1 MKILTLRLE
10 NFQGIRN
17 AEFDFG
23 GHSATIYG
31 ANEAG
36 KTTVFNAITWL
47 LFGQASTGA
56 KNFNPKTIGEDGEL
70 HGLNHSVE
78 AVFLCDDSSELR
90 LTRVFREVY
99 TKKRGSAVESFSGH
113 TTEYYVDAVPVA
125 EKAFN
130 ECLESMFDSTE
141 TARMLTM
148 PDYFPERLT
157 WQHRRK
163 LLLDICGD
171 IPDQDVIASSPEL
184 SDITSILRKPGNT
197 TALYTVDEYK
207 AIAQRSMTDINRGL
221 QGIPSRIDE
230 AQKAIP
236 TDLDGAMSWTD
247 ADAECGVL
255 RRKIASLE
263 ETKSGGP
270 VTAAEI
276 ARQELLKAKNDLE
289 ESRRRY
295 DDTMYAN
302 TKVARD
308 QVVAAE
314 TVLAT
319 ARRTLRDD
327 KDKLARLEADRKAC
341 FERREELTRRYDDVF
356 KRSYAGDDT
365 CPTCGQRLPEDS
377 INAAVAAFN
386 LKKSDELAEINR
398 LGKECSKDV
407 LAARDAEIKL
417 QNEAISSA
425 DAAVA
430 AAERRLAEA
439 TAAVKESPAFE
450 TTATYE
456 KLIAEVKEAERKV
469 ENLDGMRDRV
479 HEAVDKQIAEIR
491 EKLQEAERLCAKY
504 DIKQRQKLRISELE
518 TQEKQL
524 SAQYEEMEKNVYLCE
539 QFVRAK
545 VSLLTSRINARFR
558 SVSFILFNEQING
571 GLTECCEVAVPAADG
586 SLIPYAF
593 ANTAARIN
601 AGIEIIAV
609 LSEHFG
615 ISLPVVVDNA
625 ESITH
630 INSDGIDQLIR
641 LVVSDSDRNLRME
654 VA

>member
-1 MKILTLRLE
+1 MKILSLRLE
-10 NFQGIRN
+10 NFQGIRS
-17 AEFDFG
+17 AQFDFG
-23 GHSATIYG
+23 GHSVSLYG
-31 ANEAG
+31 ANESG
-36 KTTVFNAITWL
+36 KTTVFNGITWL

-56 KNFNPKTIGEDGEL
+56 KNFTPKTIGENGEL

-78 AVFLCDDSSELR
+78 AVFLCDDGAELR
-90 LTRVFREVY
+90 LGRVFREVY
-99 TKKRGSAVESFSGH
+99 TKKRGSATETFTGH
-113 TTEYYVDAVPVA
+113 TTEYYIDSVPET

-130 ECLESMFDSTE
+130 SRLETLIGSIE
-141 TARMLTM
+141 TARMLSM
-148 PDYFPERLT
+148 PDYFPERIP
-157 WQHRRK
+157 WQQRRK
-163 LLLDICGD
+163 ILLDVCGD
-171 IPDQDVIASSPEL
+171 ITDQDVIASSAEL
-184 SDITSILRKPGNT
+184 AEINSILQKPGNT
-197 TALYTVDEYK
+197 SVLYTVDEYK
-207 AIAQRSMTDINRGL
+207 AIAQRSMTEINRGL

-230 AQKAIP
+230 AKKAIP
-236 TDLDGAMSWTD
+236 MDLEGAMSWTD
-247 ADAECGVL
+247 ADAECGML

-263 ETKSGGP
+263 ETKSGGS
-270 VTAAEI
+270 VTAAELT
-276 ARQELLKAKNDLE
+276 RQEHLKAQNDLAE
-289 ESRRRY
+289 ARRRY
-295 DDTMYAN
+295 DDTMYKS
-302 TKVARD
+302 TKTARD
-308 QVVAAE
+308 QVSAAE
-314 TVLAT
+314 SELTVAK
-319 ARRTLRDD
+319 RTLRDD
-327 KDKLARLEADRKAC
+327 KDKLIRLEADRKAC

-417 QNEAISSA
+417 QNEAVSAAEAAIS
-425 DAAVA
+425 
-430 AAERRLAEA
+430 AAERKLADA
-439 TAAVKESPAFE
+439 TAAVKEPPAFE

-456 KLIAEVKEAERKV
+456 KLIAEVKETERKV
-469 ENLDGMRDRV
+469 ENLDGMRARV
-479 HEAVDKQIAEIR
+479 HEAVDKQIAEVR

-504 DIKQRQKLRISELE
+504 DIKQRQTVRIAELE
-518 TQEKQL
+518 SQEKQL
-524 SAQYEEMEKNVYLCE
+524 SQQYEELEHNVYLCE

-545 VSLLTSRINARFR
+545 VALLTSRINARFR

-586 SLIPYAF
+586 SQIPFAF

-601 AGIEIIAV
+601 AGVEIIAV
-609 LSEHFG
+609 LSDHFG